1 MRGFTLIMIFDPL
14 PKIFREPDI
23 SSFGIGRAS
32 KQIDVKHHVTK
43 NKLST
48 GRAIRSWAVKGK
60 SPSFA
65 LRASEGILRFLTSAK
80 NGGEG
85 GIRTHGGLSTT
96 SVFKTEAIN
105 HSTTS
110 PDAWV
115 DSFLI
120 HSELARCQEEVF
132 TSSRH
137 AHLRVGIAFVLIDPL
152 GAAFVFIDQFSV
164 IHTHEMQ
171 DRGV

>member
-1 MRGFTLIMIFDPL
+1 MACHSKLGGNGKAHPSLCELRRAF
-14 PKIFREPDI
+14 
-23 SSFGIGRAS
+23 FG
-32 KQIDVKHHVTK
+32 
-43 NKLST
+43 
-48 GRAIRSWAVKGK
+48 
-60 SPSFA
+60 
-65 LRASEGILRFLTSAK
+65 FLTSAK

-152 GAAFVFIDQFSV
+152 GAAFVFIDQFGV
-164 IHTHEMQ
+164 IHAHEMQ
-171 DRGV
+171 NGGV